1 MSTLKLEFK
10 KSISNK
16 IIYTLGVLF
25 IFLFLLGYFLP
36 IGIDKVKSLSYSQFF
51 FSSYTVATQL
61 GFLLF
66 SFVIAYFINKEYSN
80 KNILFYKL
88 IGDNIFTFFYKK
100 VAVLFFEC
108 LVFIILSITIIS
120 IIYSDFSHYLLLII
134 LFSLV
139 ILQYILVVGTISMV
153 SPNILISL
161 GISLGISIVY
171 WIGSVILVAINKNI
185 FGIVAPFEASNTMYR
200 AVEKILN
207 NESTFMC
214 PTEII
219 NTVSFFVL
227 LFIVN
232 TIVLLLSRKRWLKI
246 GM

>member
-1 MSTLKLEFK
+1 MKLEFK

-161 GISLGISIVY
+161 GIS
-171 WIGSVILVAINKNI
+171 IGSVILVAINKNI

>member
-16 IIYTLGVLF
+16 IIFTFGVLF
-25 IFLFLLGYFLP
+25 SFLFLLGYFLP
-36 IGIDKVKSLSYSQFF
+36 IGIDKVKNLSYGQFF
-51 FSSYTVATQL
+51 FSSYTVATEF

-100 VAVLFFEC
+100 VAVLFIEC
-108 LVFIILSITIIS
+108 LIYIILGITIIS

-139 ILQYILVVGTISMV
+139 ILVVGTISMV
-153 SPNILISL
+153 SPNIL
-161 GISLGISIVY
+161 ISLGISIVY

-207 NESTFMC
+207 NESTFIC

>member
-139 ILQYILVVGTISMV
+139 ILQYILV
-153 SPNILISL
+153 
-161 GISLGISIVY
+161 
-171 WIGSVILVAINKNI
+171 AINKNI

-207 NESTFMC
+207 NESTFIC

>member
-1 MSTLKLEFK
+1 M
-10 KSISNK
+10 
-16 IIYTLGVLF
+16 LF

-153 SPNILISL
+153 SPNILIS
-161 GISLGISIVY
+161 IVY

>member
-1 MSTLKLEFK
+1 MKLEFK

-16 IIYTLGVLF
+16 IIYTLVVLF
-25 IFLFLLGYFLP
+25 TFLFLLGYFLP

-139 ILQYILVVGTISMV
+139 ILQYILVVGTV
-153 SPNILISL
+153 SPNIL
-161 GISLGISIVY
+161 ISLGISIVY

-219 NTVSFFVL
+219 NIVSFFVL

>member
-1 MSTLKLEFK
+1 MKLEFK

-36 IGIDKVKSLSYSQFF
+36 IGIDKVKNLSYGQFF

-66 SFVIAYFINKEYSN
+66 SFVFAYFINKEYSN

-120 IIYSDFSHYLLLII
+120 IIYSNFSHYLEMII
-134 LFSLV
+134 
-139 ILQYILVVGTISMV
+139 
-153 SPNILISL
+153 
-161 GISLGISIVY
+161 
-171 WIGSVILVAINKNI
+171 
-185 FGIVAPFEASNTMYR
+185 
-200 AVEKILN
+200 
-207 NESTFMC
+207 
-214 PTEII
+214 
-219 NTVSFFVL
+219 
-227 LFIVN
+227 
-232 TIVLLLSRKRWLKI
+232 
-246 GM
+246 